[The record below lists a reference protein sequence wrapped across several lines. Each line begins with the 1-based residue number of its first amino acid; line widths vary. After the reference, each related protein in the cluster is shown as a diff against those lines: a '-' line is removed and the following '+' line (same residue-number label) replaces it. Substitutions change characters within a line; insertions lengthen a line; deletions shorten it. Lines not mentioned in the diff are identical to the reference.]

1 MTAQEIIELVE
12 IGLKNNPDAKLI
24 SMNLETYRILKQQNL
39 IEINHRLQREEIK
52 GLPIK
57 IVPILPN
64 GKVIVG

>member
-1 MTAQEIIELVE
+1 MRELIE

-24 SMNLETYRILKQQNL
+24 SMNLKTYRLLKQQNL
-39 IEINHRLQREEIK
+39 IEINHQLQREEIK

-57 IVPILPN
+57 IVPILPD